1 MAAATFG
8 QIALGFTIGATAA
21 STVVN
26 VVNQQKAM
34 KQQQQ
39 AVAQQNAYQQEA
51 LRQQEAQAK
60 QMQESMNRQM
70 AQQEKS
76 MADSMERGVPRRASG
91 GTMMSQAEQSA
102 QSGASSTMLTGP
114 TGVDPTQLALG
125 RSTLLGS

>member
-1 MAAATFG
+1 MAATA
-8 QIALGFTIGATAA
+8 IGFTIGATAA

-26 VVNQQKAM
+26 VQQQK
-34 KQQQQ
+34 Q
-39 AVAQQNAYQQEA
+39 AAKRQEQALASQSAYQAEY
-51 LRQQEAQAK
+51 LRQQEAQAA
-60 QMQESMNRQM
+60 QMQEAMNRQV

-91 GTMMSQAEQSA
+91 NTMMSQAEQSA